1 MRLPLPRGSAMVRR
15 QSKTR
20 SLQPMSSIFIPP
32 RPFDSS
38 PAGATLFA
46 ALLAARNRHGADKDI
61 LEDVERKPL
70 TYRRLVLGAWIIG
83 AKLAAQT
90 RKGEAVGVLLPN
102 VNGLMLT
109 LFGLNAFGRVAA
121 LLNFTAGSRNLKAAI
136 ETAEIRILVTSR
148 RFVGTAKLE
157 DVIAALSDGGRVRV
171 VYLEDVRKE
180 ISLAGKA
187 MGLLRAVFSSR
198 AHQRHAAAP
207 DDPAIILFTSGTEGL
222 PKGVVLSSRNLL
234 SNAFQISAHASDAL
248 FPDDVVMNPL
258 PMFHSFG
265 LTAAGLMPVLRGLRT
280 VLYPSP
286 LHFKQVTALI
296 ASAKCTVVFGT
307 DTFMQGYARS
317 AGEGELDGVR
327 VAICGAERV
336 KDATRALWSRS
347 GTVLLEGYGATECA
361 PVIACNLPD
370 NNKPGTVGTLLPG
383 QEARLDP
390 VDGISDGGKL
400 SIRGANVMLGYLRAE
415 EPGVIEPPLDGW
427 HDTGDIVSISDSGH
441 VSIKGR
447 AKRFAKIGGEMVS
460 LAAVESMVAAL
471 WPDFSHVVV
480 SLPDARK
487 GELLVLVTDNRDA
500 SRDELLAHGRAEGVP
515 ELWIPRTIVTTGKIP
530 VLGSGKVDLPATLE
544 IARAAR

>member
-1 MRLPLPRGSAMVRR
+1 
-15 QSKTR
+15 
-20 SLQPMSSIFIPP
+20 MSSIFIPP
-32 RPFDSS
+32 RPFDPS

-83 AKLAAQT
+83 DKLADQT

-121 LLNFTAGSRNLKAAI
+121 LLNFTAGTRNLKAAI
-136 ETAEIRILVTSR
+136 ETAEIRMLVTSR

-157 DVIAALSDGGRVRV
+157 EVIAALSDGGRVRV

-180 ISLAGKA
+180 IGLARKA
-187 MGLLRAVFSSR
+187 MGMLRAVFSSR
-198 AHQRHAAAP
+198 AHQWHAAAP
-207 DDPAIILFTSGTEGL
+207 DDPAVILFTSGTEGL

-248 FPDDVVMNPL
+248 MLDDVVMNPL

-361 PVIACNLPD
+361 PVIACNLPG

-400 SIRGANVMLGYLRAE
+400 SIRGPNVMLGYLRAE
-415 EPGVIEPPLDGW
+415 KPGVIEPPLDGW
-427 HDTGDIVSISDSGH
+427 HDTGDIVTISDSGH

-460 LAAVESMVAAL
+460 LAAVENMVAAL

-487 GELLVLVTDNRDA
+487 GEVLVLVTDNRDA
-500 SRDELLAHGRAEGVP
+500 SRDDLLAYGRTEGVP

-530 VLGSGKVDLPATLE
+530 VLGSGKVDLPATLD

>member
-1 MRLPLPRGSAMVRR
+1 MHPIHL
-15 QSKTR
+15 
-20 SLQPMSSIFIPP
+20 PP
-32 RPFDSS
+32 RPFDPS
-38 PAGATLFA
+38 PAAATLFA
-46 ALLAARNRHGADKDI
+46 ALLAAQGKHGADKDI

-70 TYRRLVLGAWIIG
+70 TFRRLVLGAWIIG
-83 AKLAAQT
+83 AKLAAIT

-102 VNGLMLT
+102 VNGLLVT

-121 LLNFTAGSRNLKAAI
+121 LLNFTAGSRNLKAAL
-136 ETAEIRILVTSR
+136 ETAEIRTIITSR

-157 DVIAALSDGGRVRV
+157 DVVAALSEGARARFI
-171 VYLEDVRKE
+171 YLEDVRKQ
-180 ISLAGKA
+180 IGFADKA
-187 MGLLRAVFSSR
+187 KGFLRTLFSAR
-198 AHQRHAAAP
+198 AHSRHAAAP
-207 DDPAIILFTSGTEGL
+207 DAPAVILFTSGTEGL
-222 PKGVVLSSRNLL
+222 PKGVVLSSCNLL
-234 SNAFQISAHASDAL
+234 SNAFQISAHAKDAL
-248 FPDDVVMNPL
+248 FADDVVMNPL

-265 LTAAGLMPVLRGLRT
+265 LTAAGLMPILRGMRT

-296 ASAKCTVVFGT
+296 ASAKCTVLFGT

-336 KDATRALWSRS
+336 KDATRALWTRS
-347 GTVLLEGYGATECA
+347 GTELLEGYGATECS
-361 PVIACNLPD
+361 PVIACNLPGD
-370 NNKPGTVGTLLPG
+370 NEPGTVGTLLPG

-400 SIRGANVMLGYLRAE
+400 SIRGPNVMLGYMRAE
-415 EPGVIEPPLDGW
+415 NPGVIEPPHDGW
-427 HDTGDIVSISDSGH
+427 HDTGDIVSLSEGGH

-471 WPDFSHVVV
+471 WPEANHVVV

-487 GELLVLVTDNRDA
+487 GEVLVLVTDKADA
-500 SRDELLAHGRAEGVP
+500 SREGLLAHGRAEGVP
-515 ELWIPRTIVTTGKIP
+515 ELWVPRTIVTTGKIP